1 MALRNK
7 ASYSLVACTAVNYQT
22 SQLHNTVIWMRINTP
37 HSSPPPP
44 PPLAARKWHS
54 PPGFHFSIMSKFY
67 VFRIKSHASSRF
79 SVNFPSFGT
88 DNFCVKIIIFYR
100 LSQCGSALPGWKQK
114 LINVASPEIAYLYA
128 NPICLL
134 TPNICTGVLLHT
146 NRQWLG
152 MILMGNNDH
161 KLSRKHSTSNLIP
174 RHGHGHFR
182 FCGRVAS
189 QICHLWSSYFFWRHF
204 KRLGSPVAEIFP
216 KLGSI
221 H

>member
-1 MALRNK
+1 
-7 ASYSLVACTAVNYQT
+7 
-22 SQLHNTVIWMRINTP
+22 
-37 HSSPPPP
+37 
-44 PPLAARKWHS
+44 
-54 PPGFHFSIMSKFY
+54 MSKFY
-67 VFRIKSHASSRF
+67 VFSIKSHASSRF

-189 QICHLWSSYFFWRHF
+189 QICHLWSSDWWNHEQIFFVFFLFFEDTLKGWEVRLQKFFQNLAVYINFYFILFCSLSKKGYFFHRKPKPVFIFF
-204 KRLGSPVAEIFP
+204 KSKAPPEISNGWP
-216 KLGSI
+216 LMGNDEW
-221 H
+221 